1 MKIFKKSVPAP
12 HNRRETGAGSKI
24 RTKTSKLFSHGER
37 QEELPKIEFEKVYK
51 QIINMDI
58 DLLSKIVKEI
68 ILDKD
73 EVSLPGL
80 GSFIAELVPSVFSDK
95 GYTINPP
102 YKRLYFRQKENPQD
116 TSLIDFYAS
125 SNKIEKQI
133 ASDIVCDF
141 LRELRKVLEV
151 KKTIIFPGLGRL
163 RATKEN
169 YFFFVADENLDIYP
183 EGFGLEPISLKTH
196 EETTSEV
203 SNTMAT
209 LRAILSPEEDAN
221 EPAQVKV
228 NAEVK
233 VNADVTEGVAVEN
246 SHPAE
251 AAENITVE
259 TTKSTT
265 DGITTEIVAANTEE
279 VTINSAASGGT
290 GKATAGTTGS
300 TTSKETGKATAGTA
314 GSATSEVNGTEIA
327 ETAGIATTN
336 GAEETATGRTS
347 DSATIERTNVSTEE
361 TSENTAGS
369 ATSKEAGKAT
379 AGTAGSATSEVNGT
393 ISENANTGVTV
404 DVTESATDGV
414 AEVVTGGTA
423 IGAVANINEKASEN
437 ANESV
442 TGGAT
447 EGATKNAVET
457 ITDAANECASAS
469 VTEEV
474 SENTDN
480 GATAK
485 VKQNAGEDA
494 TESAAENA
502 TGDATENRTG
512 DATGRSTESLTETI
526 AAAGT
531 QAKNVTTALT
541 ETMAT
546 SAMEGKT
553 GAVNESRDKKKSIRK
568 TIGWT
573 IIVLAALTLTA
584 LAAFMILAHTAP
596 DFIDSI
602 LYTPEELE
610 IINR

>member
-1 MKIFKKSVPAP
+1 
-12 HNRRETGAGSKI
+12 
-24 RTKTSKLFSHGER
+24 
-37 QEELPKIEFEKVYK
+37 
-51 QIINMDI
+51 MDI

-228 NAEVK
+228 NA
-233 VNADVTEGVAVEN
+233 DVTEGVAVEN
-246 SHPAE
+246 SHPSE
-251 AAENITVE
+251 TAENVTNK
-259 TTKSTT
+259 TTKSRT
-265 DGITTEIVAANTEE
+265 DGVTTETVDPNTEV
-279 VTINSAASGGT
+279 VTTNSATSDGT
-290 GKATAGTTGS
+290 GKAIAGTVNS
-300 TTSKETGKATAGTA
+300 ATSKVNGAEIAETA
-314 GSATSEVNGTEIA
+314 GSATNEVNGTEIA
-327 ETAGIATTN
+327 EAAGN
-336 GAEETATGRTS
+336 
-347 DSATIERTNVSTEE
+347 
-361 TSENTAGS
+361 
-369 ATSKEAGKAT
+369 AT
-379 AGTAGSATSEVNGT
+379 ANGNEHINGT
-393 ISENANTGVTV
+393 MSENANTGVTE
-404 DVTESATDGV
+404 DVTERGTEGV
-414 AEVVTGGTA
+414 AEVVTGGAA
-423 IGAVANINEKASEN
+423 IGAVANVTEKASEN

-447 EGATKNAVET
+447 EGATKNSVEI

-485 VKQNAGEDA
+485 VKQNAGEDTNANVNDDASTNINKDA

-553 GAVNESRDKKKSIRK
+553 GAVNESRGKKKSIRK

>member
-1 MKIFKKSVPAP
+1 
-12 HNRRETGAGSKI
+12 
-24 RTKTSKLFSHGER
+24 
-37 QEELPKIEFEKVYK
+37 
-51 QIINMDI
+51 MDI

-228 NAEVK
+228 NANVS
-233 VNADVTEGVAVEN
+233 EGVNVEN
-246 SHPAE
+246 SHPAK
-251 AAENITVE
+251 AAENVTAE
-259 TTKSTT
+259 TTKSTAG
-265 DGITTEIVAANTEE
+265 DATTEAVATNTEG
-279 VTINSAASGGT
+279 VTTN
-290 GKATAGTTGS
+290 GS
-300 TTSKETGKATAGTA
+300 TSERTGKATAGTA
-314 GSATSEVNGTEIA
+314 GSATNEVNGTEIV

-361 TSENTAGS
+361 TSENTTGS

-379 AGTAGSATSEVNGT
+379 AGTAGSATNKVNGT
-393 ISENANTGVTV
+393 MSENANTGVTV
-404 DVTESATDGV
+404 DVTEDVTESATDGV

-437 ANESV
+437 AV
-442 TGGAT
+442 
-447 EGATKNAVET
+447 
-457 ITDAANECASAS
+457 AN

-553 GAVNESRDKKKSIRK
+553 GAVNESRGKKKSIRK

>member
-1 MKIFKKSVPAP
+1 
-12 HNRRETGAGSKI
+12 
-24 RTKTSKLFSHGER
+24 
-37 QEELPKIEFEKVYK
+37 
-51 QIINMDI
+51 MDI

-233 VNADVTEGVAVEN
+233 VNADVSAGGVAED
-246 SHPAE
+246 SHTAE
-251 AAENITVE
+251 AAENVTAE

-265 DGITTEIVAANTEE
+265 GDVTTEAVATNTEG
-279 VTINSAASGGT
+279 VTTNGSTSERT
-290 GKATAGTTGS
+290 GKATA
-300 TTSKETGKATAGTA
+300 ETASIDTIG
-314 GSATSEVNGTEIA
+314 VNGTEIA
-327 ETAGIATTN
+327 EAAGNSTTN
-336 GAEETATGRTS
+336 GNGH
-347 DSATIERTNVSTEE
+347 I
-361 TSENTAGS
+361 
-369 ATSKEAGKAT
+369 
-379 AGTAGSATSEVNGT
+379 NGT
-393 ISENANTGVTV
+393 MSEDVAT
-404 DVTESATDGV
+404 DVTDGA
-414 AEVVTGGTA
+414 AEVVTGVSAT
-423 IGAVANINEKASEN
+423 GAVENANEKVFENAAANVTEKASEN
-437 ANESV
+437 TN
-442 TGGAT
+442 
-447 EGATKNAVET
+447 
-457 ITDAANECASAS
+457 
-469 VTEEV
+469 
-474 SENTDN
+474 
-480 GATAK
+480 
-485 VKQNAGEDA
+485 
-494 TESAAENA
+494 ESAAEVATNGVAEFA
-502 TGDATENRTG
+502 TGVA
-512 DATGRSTESLTETI
+512 ATGVVANAKEKVSENAAANVTERASENTNESAAEVATDGAAEVVTGVAATGVVANAKEEAFENAAANMTEKASENVTETATYSATESLTETM
-526 AAAGT
+526 AEAGDQT
-531 QAKNVTTALT
+531 KPAESETTALAKT
-541 ETMAT
+541 LAT
-546 SAMEGKT
+546 G
-553 GAVNESRDKKKSIRK
+553 KKKSIRK

>member
-1 MKIFKKSVPAP
+1 
-12 HNRRETGAGSKI
+12 
-24 RTKTSKLFSHGER
+24 
-37 QEELPKIEFEKVYK
+37 
-51 QIINMDI
+51 MDI

-246 SHPAE
+246 SHSSE
-251 AAENITVE
+251 TAENVTVK

-265 DGITTEIVAANTEE
+265 DGVTTETVAANTEE
-279 VTINSAASGGT
+279 VTINSATSDGT
-290 GKATAGTTGS
+290 GKATAGTVN
-300 TTSKETGKATAGTA
+300 
-314 GSATSEVNGTEIA
+314 SATSEVNGTEIA
-327 ETAGIATTN
+327 EAAGN
-336 GAEETATGRTS
+336 
-347 DSATIERTNVSTEE
+347 
-361 TSENTAGS
+361 
-369 ATSKEAGKAT
+369 AT
-379 AGTAGSATSEVNGT
+379 ANGNEHINGT
-393 ISENANTGVTV
+393 MSENATT
-404 DVTESATDGV
+404 DVTESGTEGV
-414 AEVVTGGTA
+414 AEVVTGGAA
-423 IGAVANINEKASEN
+423 IGA
-437 ANESV
+437 
-442 TGGAT
+442 
-447 EGATKNAVET
+447 
-457 ITDAANECASAS
+457 AAN
-469 VTEEV
+469 VTEKV
-474 SENTDN
+474 SENTDT

-485 VKQNAGEDA
+485 VKQNAGEDTNANVNDDASTNINKDA

-526 AAAGT
+526 AEAGDQT
-531 QAKNVTTALT
+531 KPAESETTALT

-546 SAMEGKT
+546 G
-553 GAVNESRDKKKSIRK
+553 KKKSIRK

>member
-1 MKIFKKSVPAP
+1 M
-12 HNRRETGAGSKI
+12 
-24 RTKTSKLFSHGER
+24 FSHGER

-233 VNADVTEGVAVEN
+233 VNADVTDGVAVEN
-246 SHPAE
+246 SHPAK
-251 AAENITVE
+251 AAENVTVK

-265 DGITTEIVAANTEE
+265 DGVTTETVAANTEE
-279 VTINSAASGGT
+279 VTITRAS
-290 GKATAGTTGS
+290 S
-300 TTSKETGKATAGTA
+300 NETGKATAGTA
-314 GSATSEVNGTEIA
+314 GSARSEINGTEIA
-327 ETAGIATTN
+327 EAAGIATTN

-347 DSATIERTNVSTEE
+347 DTATIEKSNVSSEE
-361 TSENTAGS
+361 TSENTTGS
-369 ATSKEAGKAT
+369 ATSEETGKAT
-379 AGTAGSATSEVNGT
+379 AGTAGSATNEVNGT
-393 ISENANTGVTV
+393 EIAEAADNTTTNENGQINETMSEDATT
-404 DVTESATDGV
+404 DVTKSATEGV
-414 AEVVTGGTA
+414 AEITTSAANKVAAANVT
-423 IGAVANINEKASEN
+423 EKASEN
-437 ANESV
+437 TNKIETEV
-442 TGGAT
+442 TT
-447 EGATKNAVET
+447 
-457 ITDAANECASAS
+457 
-469 VTEEV
+469 
-474 SENTDN
+474 N
-480 GATAK
+480 GATA
-485 VKQNAGEDA
+485 VAAANANANVTEEASENVTETA
-494 TESAAENA
+494 THSA
-502 TGDATENRTG
+502 
-512 DATGRSTESLTETI
+512 TESLTETI
-526 AAAGT
+526 AEAGDQT
-531 QAKNVTTALT
+531 KPAESETTALT

-546 SAMEGKT
+546 G
-553 GAVNESRDKKKSIRK
+553 KKKSIRK

>member
-1 MKIFKKSVPAP
+1 
-12 HNRRETGAGSKI
+12 
-24 RTKTSKLFSHGER
+24 
-37 QEELPKIEFEKVYK
+37 
-51 QIINMDI
+51 MDI

-228 NAEVK
+228 NA
-233 VNADVTEGVAVEN
+233 DVIEGVAVEN
-246 SHPAE
+246 SHPSE
-251 AAENITVE
+251 TAENVTVK

-265 DGITTEIVAANTEE
+265 DGVTTETVDPNTEV
-279 VTINSAASGGT
+279 VTINSATSDGT
-290 GKATAGTTGS
+290 GKATAGTVN
-300 TTSKETGKATAGTA
+300 
-314 GSATSEVNGTEIA
+314 SATSEVNGTEVA
-327 ETAGIATTN
+327 EAAGN
-336 GAEETATGRTS
+336 
-347 DSATIERTNVSTEE
+347 
-361 TSENTAGS
+361 
-369 ATSKEAGKAT
+369 AT
-379 AGTAGSATSEVNGT
+379 ANGNEHINGT
-393 ISENANTGVTV
+393 MSENATT
-404 DVTESATDGV
+404 DVTERGTEGV
-414 AEVVTGGTA
+414 AEVVTGGAA
-423 IGAVANINEKASEN
+423 IGAVANVTEKASEN

-447 EGATKNAVET
+447 EGATKNSVEI
-457 ITDAANECASAS
+457 ITDAANDGAAAN

-474 SENTDN
+474 SENTGT

-485 VKQNAGEDA
+485 VKQNAGEDTNANVNDDASTNINKDA

-526 AAAGT
+526 AEAGDQT
-531 QAKNVTTALT
+531 KPAESETTALT

-546 SAMEGKT
+546 G
-553 GAVNESRDKKKSIRK
+553 KKKSIRK

>member
-1 MKIFKKSVPAP
+1 
-12 HNRRETGAGSKI
+12 
-24 RTKTSKLFSHGER
+24 
-37 QEELPKIEFEKVYK
+37 
-51 QIINMDI
+51 MDI

-228 NAEVK
+228 NA
-233 VNADVTEGVAVEN
+233 DVTEGVAVEN
-246 SHPAE
+246 SHSSE
-251 AAENITVE
+251 TAENVTVK

-265 DGITTEIVAANTEE
+265 DGVTTETVAANTEE
-279 VTINSAASGGT
+279 VTT
-290 GKATAGTTGS
+290 DS
-300 TTSKETGKATAGTA
+300 TSSEETGKATAGTA
-314 GSATSEVNGTEIA
+314 GNASSEINGTEIA
-327 ETAGIATTN
+327 EALGIATTN
-336 GAEETATGRTS
+336 GAKETATEITS
-347 DSATIERTNVSTEE
+347 DNSSTERAEGATDE
-361 TSENTAGS
+361 TAEKTADD
-369 ATSKEAGKAT
+369 TST
-379 AGTAGSATSEVNGT
+379 NGNEH
-393 ISENANTGVTV
+393 INGAMSENATTGVTG
-404 DVTESATDGV
+404 DVTESAT
-414 AEVVTGGTA
+414 
-423 IGAVANINEKASEN
+423 
-437 ANESV
+437 
-442 TGGAT
+442 GGAT
-447 EGATKNAVET
+447 ESETENAVET
-457 ITDAANECASAS
+457 ITDAENNVAAANVNNDATGKASDVADAK
-469 VTEEV
+469 VTENM
-474 SENTDN
+474 SENADEKT
-480 GATAK
+480 TANVNDDTNTNINK
-485 VKQNAGEDA
+485 DA
-494 TESAAENA
+494 TESVSEKVTGNA
-502 TGDATENRTG
+502 THS
-512 DATGRSTESLTETI
+512 STESLTETI

-553 GAVNESRDKKKSIRK
+553 GAVNESRGKKKSIRK

>member
-1 MKIFKKSVPAP
+1 
-12 HNRRETGAGSKI
+12 
-24 RTKTSKLFSHGER
+24 
-37 QEELPKIEFEKVYK
+37 
-51 QIINMDI
+51 MDI

-233 VNADVTEGVAVEN
+233 VNADVTEGVAVKN
-246 SHPAE
+246 SHSSE
-251 AAENITVE
+251 TAENVTVK

-265 DGITTEIVAANTEE
+265 DGVTTETVAANTEE
-279 VTINSAASGGT
+279 VTINSATSDGT
-290 GKATAGTTGS
+290 GKATAGTVN
-300 TTSKETGKATAGTA
+300 
-314 GSATSEVNGTEIA
+314 SATSEVNGTEIA
-327 ETAGIATTN
+327 EAAGN
-336 GAEETATGRTS
+336 
-347 DSATIERTNVSTEE
+347 
-361 TSENTAGS
+361 
-369 ATSKEAGKAT
+369 AT
-379 AGTAGSATSEVNGT
+379 ANGNEHINGT
-393 ISENANTGVTV
+393 MSENATT
-404 DVTESATDGV
+404 DVTESGTEGV
-414 AEVVTGGTA
+414 AEVVTGGAA
-423 IGAVANINEKASEN
+423 IGEVANVTEKASEN

-447 EGATKNAVET
+447 EGATKNSVEI
-457 ITDAANECASAS
+457 ITDAANDGAAAN
-469 VTEEV
+469 VTEKV
-474 SENTDN
+474 SENTDT

-485 VKQNAGEDA
+485 VKQNAGEDTNANVNDDASTNINKDA

-526 AAAGT
+526 AEAGDQT
-531 QAKNVTTALT
+531 KPAESETTALT

-546 SAMEGKT
+546 G
-553 GAVNESRDKKKSIRK
+553 KKKSIRK

>member
-1 MKIFKKSVPAP
+1 
-12 HNRRETGAGSKI
+12 
-24 RTKTSKLFSHGER
+24 
-37 QEELPKIEFEKVYK
+37 
-51 QIINMDI
+51 MDI

-228 NAEVK
+228 NA
-233 VNADVTEGVAVEN
+233 DVTEGVAVES

-251 AAENITVE
+251 AAGNVTVE
-259 TTKSTT
+259 TTKTTT
-265 DGITTEIVAANTEE
+265 DGVTTETVATNTEE
-279 VTINSAASGGT
+279 VTTNS
-290 GKATAGTTGS
+290 
-300 TTSKETGKATAGTA
+300 TSRKETGKATAGTA
-314 GSATSEVNGTEIA
+314 GNASSEINGTEIA
-327 ETAGIATTN
+327 GIAGIAATN
-336 GAEETATGRTS
+336 GAEETTATGRTS
-347 DSATIERTNVSTEE
+347 DSATIEKTIFSTEE
-361 TSENTAGS
+361 TSENTTGRDS
-369 ATSKEAGKAT
+369 SKETGKAT
-379 AGTAGSATSEVNGT
+379 AGTVGTATTNGNEHINGT
-393 ISENANTGVTV
+393 MSENATT
-404 DVTESATDGV
+404 DVTESV
-414 AEVVTGGTA
+414 AEVVTGSAA
-423 IGAVANINEKASEN
+423 IGAVANANEKASEN
-437 ANESV
+437 ANESA

-447 EGATKNAVET
+447 ESETENAVET
-457 ITDAANECASAS
+457 ITDAENNVADANVNNGATGKASDVAAAK
-469 VTEEV
+469 VTEDV
-474 SENTDN
+474 SENADEKT
-480 GATAK
+480 TANVNDDTNTNINK
-485 VKQNAGEDA
+485 DA
-494 TESAAENA
+494 TESVSEKVTETA
-502 TGDATENRTG
+502 TDRA
-512 DATGRSTESLTETI
+512 TESLTETI

-531 QAKNVTTALT
+531 QAKNETTALT

-546 SAMEGKT
+546 GAMEGKT
-553 GAVNESRDKKKSIRK
+553 GAVNESRGKKKSIRK

-573 IIVLAALTLTA
+573 VVVLAALTLTA

>member
-1 MKIFKKSVPAP
+1 
-12 HNRRETGAGSKI
+12 
-24 RTKTSKLFSHGER
+24 
-37 QEELPKIEFEKVYK
+37 
-51 QIINMDI
+51 MDI

-133 ASDIVCDF
+133 ASEIVCDF

-233 VNADVTEGVAVEN
+233 VNADVIEGVAVEN
-246 SHPAE
+246 SHPSE
-251 AAENITVE
+251 TAENVTVK

-265 DGITTEIVAANTEE
+265 DGVTTETVDPNTEV
-279 VTINSAASGGT
+279 VTTNSTTSDGT
-290 GKATAGTTGS
+290 GKATAGTVN
-300 TTSKETGKATAGTA
+300 
-314 GSATSEVNGTEIA
+314 SATSEVNGTEIA
-327 ETAGIATTN
+327 EAAGN
-336 GAEETATGRTS
+336 
-347 DSATIERTNVSTEE
+347 
-361 TSENTAGS
+361 
-369 ATSKEAGKAT
+369 AT
-379 AGTAGSATSEVNGT
+379 ANGNEHINGT
-393 ISENANTGVTV
+393 MSENATT
-404 DVTESATDGV
+404 DVTESATEGV
-414 AEVVTGGTA
+414 AEVVTGGAA
-423 IGAVANINEKASEN
+423 IGAVANVTEKASEN

-447 EGATKNAVET
+447 EGATKNSVEI
-457 ITDAANECASAS
+457 ITDAANDVAVAN

-474 SENTDN
+474 SENTDT

-485 VKQNAGEDA
+485 VKQNAGEDTNANVNDDASTNINKDA

-526 AAAGT
+526 AEAGDQT
-531 QAKNVTTALT
+531 KPAESETTALT

-546 SAMEGKT
+546 G
-553 GAVNESRDKKKSIRK
+553 KKKSIRK

>member
-1 MKIFKKSVPAP
+1 
-12 HNRRETGAGSKI
+12 
-24 RTKTSKLFSHGER
+24 
-37 QEELPKIEFEKVYK
+37 
-51 QIINMDI
+51 MDI

-228 NAEVK
+228 NA
-233 VNADVTEGVAVEN
+233 DVIEGVAVEN
-246 SHPAE
+246 SHPSE
-251 AAENITVE
+251 TAENVTVK

-265 DGITTEIVAANTEE
+265 DGVTTETVDPNTEV
-279 VTINSAASGGT
+279 VTTNSATSDGT
-290 GKATAGTTGS
+290 GKATTGTVN
-300 TTSKETGKATAGTA
+300 
-314 GSATSEVNGTEIA
+314 SATSEVNGTEIA
-327 ETAGIATTN
+327 EAAGN
-336 GAEETATGRTS
+336 
-347 DSATIERTNVSTEE
+347 
-361 TSENTAGS
+361 
-369 ATSKEAGKAT
+369 AT
-379 AGTAGSATSEVNGT
+379 ANGNEHINGT
-393 ISENANTGVTV
+393 MSENATT
-404 DVTESATDGV
+404 DVTESGTEGV
-414 AEVVTGGTA
+414 AEVVTGGAA
-423 IGAVANINEKASEN
+423 IGAVANVTEKASEN

-447 EGATKNAVET
+447 EGATKNSVEI
-457 ITDAANECASAS
+457 ITDAANDVAAAN

-474 SENTDN
+474 SENTDT

-485 VKQNAGEDA
+485 VKQNAGEDTNANVNDDASTNINKDA

-553 GAVNESRDKKKSIRK
+553 GDVNESRGKKKSIRK

>member
-1 MKIFKKSVPAP
+1 
-12 HNRRETGAGSKI
+12 
-24 RTKTSKLFSHGER
+24 
-37 QEELPKIEFEKVYK
+37 
-51 QIINMDI
+51 MDI

-228 NAEVK
+228 NA
-233 VNADVTEGVAVEN
+233 DVTEGVAVEN
-246 SHPAE
+246 SHSSE
-251 AAENITVE
+251 TAENVTVK

-265 DGITTEIVAANTEE
+265 DGVTTETVDPNTEV
-279 VTINSAASGGT
+279 VTTNSATSDGT
-290 GKATAGTTGS
+290 GKATTGTVN
-300 TTSKETGKATAGTA
+300 
-314 GSATSEVNGTEIA
+314 SATNEVNGTEIA
-327 ETAGIATTN
+327 EAAGN
-336 GAEETATGRTS
+336 
-347 DSATIERTNVSTEE
+347 
-361 TSENTAGS
+361 
-369 ATSKEAGKAT
+369 AT
-379 AGTAGSATSEVNGT
+379 ANGNEHINGT
-393 ISENANTGVTV
+393 MSENATT
-404 DVTESATDGV
+404 DVTESATEGV
-414 AEVVTGGTA
+414 AEVVTGGAA
-423 IGAVANINEKASEN
+423 IGAVANVTEKASEN

-447 EGATKNAVET
+447 EGATKNSVEI
-457 ITDAANECASAS
+457 ITDAANDVAAAN

-474 SENTDN
+474 SENTDT

-485 VKQNAGEDA
+485 VKQNAGEDTNANVNDDASTNINKDA

-553 GAVNESRDKKKSIRK
+553 GAVNESRGKKKSIRK

>member
-1 MKIFKKSVPAP
+1 MD
-12 HNRRETGAGSKI
+12 G
-24 RTKTSKLFSHGER
+24 
-37 QEELPKIEFEKVYK
+37 ELPTIEFEKVYK

-228 NAEVK
+228 NA
-233 VNADVTEGVAVEN
+233 DVIEGVAVEN
-246 SHPAE
+246 SHPSE
-251 AAENITVE
+251 TAENVTNK

-265 DGITTEIVAANTEE
+265 DGVTTETVDPNTKV
-279 VTINSAASGGT
+279 VTTN
-290 GKATAGTTGS
+290 
-300 TTSKETGKATAGTA
+300 
-314 GSATSEVNGTEIA
+314 SATS
-327 ETAGIATTN
+327 
-336 GAEETATGRTS
+336 
-347 DSATIERTNVSTEE
+347 D
-361 TSENTAGS
+361 
-369 ATSKEAGKAT
+369 
-379 AGTAGSATSEVNGT
+379 
-393 ISENANTGVTV
+393 
-404 DVTESATDGV
+404 DWD
-414 AEVVTGGTA
+414 
-423 IGAVANINEKASEN
+423 
-437 ANESV
+437 
-442 TGGAT
+442 
-447 EGATKNAVET
+447 
-457 ITDAANECASAS
+457 C
-469 VTEEV
+469 
-474 SENTDN
+474 
-480 GATAK
+480 
-485 VKQNAGEDA
+485 KQ
-494 TESAAENA
+494 
-502 TGDATENRTG
+502 RH
-512 DATGRSTESLTETI
+512 
-526 AAAGT
+526 
-531 QAKNVTTALT
+531 K
-541 ETMAT
+541 
-546 SAMEGKT
+546 
-553 GAVNESRDKKKSIRK
+553 
-568 TIGWT
+568 
-573 IIVLAALTLTA
+573 
-584 LAAFMILAHTAP
+584 
-596 DFIDSI
+596 
-602 LYTPEELE
+602 
-610 IINR
+610 

>member
-1 MKIFKKSVPAP
+1 MD
-12 HNRRETGAGSKI
+12 G
-24 RTKTSKLFSHGER
+24 
-37 QEELPKIEFEKVYK
+37 ELPTIEFEKVYK

-221 EPAQVKV
+221 EPTQVKV

-246 SHPAE
+246 SHSSE
-251 AAENITVE
+251 TAENVTVE
-259 TTKSTT
+259 MTKSTT
-265 DGITTEIVAANTEE
+265 DGVTTETVDPNTEV
-279 VTINSAASGGT
+279 VTTNSATSDGT
-290 GKATAGTTGS
+290 GKATAGTVN
-300 TTSKETGKATAGTA
+300 
-314 GSATSEVNGTEIA
+314 SATSEVNGTEIA
-327 ETAGIATTN
+327 EAAGN
-336 GAEETATGRTS
+336 
-347 DSATIERTNVSTEE
+347 
-361 TSENTAGS
+361 
-369 ATSKEAGKAT
+369 AT
-379 AGTAGSATSEVNGT
+379 ANGNEHINGT
-393 ISENANTGVTV
+393 MSENATT
-404 DVTESATDGV
+404 DVTERGTEGV
-414 AEVVTGGTA
+414 AEVVTGGAA
-423 IGAVANINEKASEN
+423 IGAVANVTEKASEN

-447 EGATKNAVET
+447 EGATKNSVEI
-457 ITDAANECASAS
+457 ITDAANDGAAAN

-480 GATAK
+480 GSTTK
-485 VKQNAGEDA
+485 VKQNAGEDTNANVNDDASTNINKDA

-512 DATGRSTESLTETI
+512 DATGRSTESLTEAI

-531 QAKNVTTALT
+531 QAKNVTTALA
-541 ETMAT
+541 ETLAT
-546 SAMEGKT
+546 G
-553 GAVNESRDKKKSIRK
+553 KKKSIRK

>member
-1 MKIFKKSVPAP
+1 
-12 HNRRETGAGSKI
+12 
-24 RTKTSKLFSHGER
+24 
-37 QEELPKIEFEKVYK
+37 
-51 QIINMDI
+51 MDI

-246 SHPAE
+246 SHSSE
-251 AAENITVE
+251 TAENVTVK

-265 DGITTEIVAANTEE
+265 DGVTTETVAANTEE
-279 VTINSAASGGT
+279 VTINSATSDGT
-290 GKATAGTTGS
+290 GKATAGTVN
-300 TTSKETGKATAGTA
+300 
-314 GSATSEVNGTEIA
+314 SATSEVNGTEIA
-327 ETAGIATTN
+327 EAAGN
-336 GAEETATGRTS
+336 
-347 DSATIERTNVSTEE
+347 
-361 TSENTAGS
+361 
-369 ATSKEAGKAT
+369 AT
-379 AGTAGSATSEVNGT
+379 ANGNEHINGT
-393 ISENANTGVTV
+393 MSENATT
-404 DVTESATDGV
+404 DVTESGTEGV
-414 AEVVTGGTA
+414 AEVVTGGAA
-423 IGAVANINEKASEN
+423 IGAVANVTEKASEN

-447 EGATKNAVET
+447 EGATKNSVEI
-457 ITDAANECASAS
+457 ITDAANDGAAAN
-469 VTEEV
+469 VTEKV
-474 SENTDN
+474 SENTDT

-485 VKQNAGEDA
+485 VKQNAGEDTNANVNDDASTNINKDA
-494 TESAAENA
+494 TESAAEIA
-502 TGDATENRTG
+502 TGDAIENRTG

-526 AAAGT
+526 AEAGDQT
-531 QAKNVTTALT
+531 KPAESETTALT

-546 SAMEGKT
+546 G
-553 GAVNESRDKKKSIRK
+553 KKKSIRK

-596 DFIDSI
+596 NFIDSI

>member
-1 MKIFKKSVPAP
+1 
-12 HNRRETGAGSKI
+12 
-24 RTKTSKLFSHGER
+24 
-37 QEELPKIEFEKVYK
+37 
-51 QIINMDI
+51 MDI

-228 NAEVK
+228 NA
-233 VNADVTEGVAVEN
+233 DVIEGVAVEN
-246 SHPAE
+246 SHPSE
-251 AAENITVE
+251 TAENVTVK

-265 DGITTEIVAANTEE
+265 DGVTTETVDPNTEV
-279 VTINSAASGGT
+279 VTTNSATSDGT
-290 GKATAGTTGS
+290 GKATAGTVNS
-300 TTSKETGKATAGTA
+300 ATNEVNGTEIAEAA
-314 GSATSEVNGTEIA
+314 GSATSEVNRTEIA
-327 ETAGIATTN
+327 EAAGN
-336 GAEETATGRTS
+336 
-347 DSATIERTNVSTEE
+347 
-361 TSENTAGS
+361 
-369 ATSKEAGKAT
+369 AT
-379 AGTAGSATSEVNGT
+379 ANGNEHINGT
-393 ISENANTGVTV
+393 MSENATT
-404 DVTESATDGV
+404 DVTESPTEGV
-414 AEVVTGGTA
+414 AEVVTGGAA
-423 IGAVANINEKASEN
+423 IGAVANVTEKASEN

-447 EGATKNAVET
+447 EGATKNSVEI
-457 ITDAANECASAS
+457 ITDAANDVAAAN

-474 SENTDN
+474 SENTDT

-485 VKQNAGEDA
+485 VKQNAGEDTNANVNDDASTNINKDA

-526 AAAGT
+526 AEAGDQT
-531 QAKNVTTALT
+531 KPAESETTALT

-546 SAMEGKT
+546 G
-553 GAVNESRDKKKSIRK
+553 KKKSIRK

>member
-1 MKIFKKSVPAP
+1 
-12 HNRRETGAGSKI
+12 
-24 RTKTSKLFSHGER
+24 
-37 QEELPKIEFEKVYK
+37 
-51 QIINMDI
+51 MDI

-228 NAEVK
+228 NA
-233 VNADVTEGVAVEN
+233 DVIEGVAVEN
-246 SHPAE
+246 SHPSE
-251 AAENITVE
+251 TAENVTNK

-265 DGITTEIVAANTEE
+265 DGVTTETVAANTEE
-279 VTINSAASGGT
+279 VTINSATSDGT
-290 GKATAGTTGS
+290 GKATAGTVN
-300 TTSKETGKATAGTA
+300 
-314 GSATSEVNGTEIA
+314 SATNEVNGTEIA
-327 ETAGIATTN
+327 EAAGN
-336 GAEETATGRTS
+336 
-347 DSATIERTNVSTEE
+347 
-361 TSENTAGS
+361 
-369 ATSKEAGKAT
+369 AT
-379 AGTAGSATSEVNGT
+379 ANGNEHINGT
-393 ISENANTGVTV
+393 MSENANTGVTV
-404 DVTESATDGV
+404 DVTEDVTERGTEGV
-414 AEVVTGGTA
+414 AEVVTGGAA
-423 IGAVANINEKASEN
+423 IGAVANVTEKASEN

-447 EGATKNAVET
+447 EGATKNSVEI

-485 VKQNAGEDA
+485 VKQNAGEDTNANVNDDASTNINKDA

-526 AAAGT
+526 AEAGDQT
-531 QAKNVTTALT
+531 KPAESETTALT

-546 SAMEGKT
+546 G
-553 GAVNESRDKKKSIRK
+553 KKKSIRK

-610 IINR
+610 IINQ

>member
-1 MKIFKKSVPAP
+1 
-12 HNRRETGAGSKI
+12 
-24 RTKTSKLFSHGER
+24 
-37 QEELPKIEFEKVYK
+37 
-51 QIINMDI
+51 MDI

-246 SHPAE
+246 SHSSE
-251 AAENITVE
+251 TAENVTVK

-265 DGITTEIVAANTEE
+265 DGVTTETVAANTEE
-279 VTINSAASGGT
+279 VTINSATSDGT
-290 GKATAGTTGS
+290 GKATAGTVN
-300 TTSKETGKATAGTA
+300 
-314 GSATSEVNGTEIA
+314 SATSEVNGTEIA
-327 ETAGIATTN
+327 EAAGN
-336 GAEETATGRTS
+336 
-347 DSATIERTNVSTEE
+347 
-361 TSENTAGS
+361 
-369 ATSKEAGKAT
+369 AT
-379 AGTAGSATSEVNGT
+379 ANGNEHINGT
-393 ISENANTGVTV
+393 MSENATT
-404 DVTESATDGV
+404 DVTERGTEGV
-414 AEVVTGGTA
+414 AEVVTGGAA
-423 IGAVANINEKASEN
+423 IGAVANVTEKASEN

-447 EGATKNAVET
+447 EGATKNSVEI
-457 ITDAANECASAS
+457 ITDAANDVAAAN

-474 SENTDN
+474 SENTDT

-485 VKQNAGEDA
+485 VKQNAGEDTNANVNDDASTNINKDA

-553 GAVNESRDKKKSIRK
+553 GAVNESRGKKKSIRK

>member
-1 MKIFKKSVPAP
+1 
-12 HNRRETGAGSKI
+12 
-24 RTKTSKLFSHGER
+24 
-37 QEELPKIEFEKVYK
+37 
-51 QIINMDI
+51 MDI

-246 SHPAE
+246 SHSSE
-251 AAENITVE
+251 TAENVTVK

-265 DGITTEIVAANTEE
+265 DDVTTETATTNTEG
-279 VTINSAASGGT
+279 VTTNGSTSERT
-290 GKATAGTTGS
+290 GKATA
-300 TTSKETGKATAGTA
+300 ETVSIDTIG
-314 GSATSEVNGTEIA
+314 VNGAEIA
-327 ETAGIATTN
+327 EAAGIATTN
-336 GAEETATGRTS
+336 GAERTATGRTS
-347 DSATIERTNVSTEE
+347 DSATIESTNVSTEE
-361 TSENTAGS
+361 TSENTTGG
-369 ATSKEAGKAT
+369 ATSEETGKAT
-379 AGTAGSATSEVNGT
+379 AVTVGTATTNGNEHINGT
-393 ISENANTGVTV
+393 MSENATTGVTV
-404 DVTESATDGV
+404 DVTEDVTESATDGV

-437 ANESV
+437 AV
-442 TGGAT
+442 
-447 EGATKNAVET
+447 
-457 ITDAANECASAS
+457 AS

-553 GAVNESRDKKKSIRK
+553 GAVNESRGKKKSIRK

>member
-1 MKIFKKSVPAP
+1 MD
-12 HNRRETGAGSKI
+12 G
-24 RTKTSKLFSHGER
+24 
-37 QEELPKIEFEKVYK
+37 ELPTIEFEKVYK

-228 NAEVK
+228 NA
-233 VNADVTEGVAVEN
+233 DVIEGVAVEN
-246 SHPAE
+246 SHPSE
-251 AAENITVE
+251 TAENVTVK

-265 DGITTEIVAANTEE
+265 DGVTTETVYPNTEV
-279 VTINSAASGGT
+279 VTTNSTTSDGT
-290 GKATAGTTGS
+290 GKATAGTVN
-300 TTSKETGKATAGTA
+300 
-314 GSATSEVNGTEIA
+314 SATSEVNGTEIA
-327 ETAGIATTN
+327 EAAGN
-336 GAEETATGRTS
+336 
-347 DSATIERTNVSTEE
+347 
-361 TSENTAGS
+361 
-369 ATSKEAGKAT
+369 AT
-379 AGTAGSATSEVNGT
+379 ANGNEHINGT
-393 ISENANTGVTV
+393 MSENATT
-404 DVTESATDGV
+404 DVTESATEGV
-414 AEVVTGGTA
+414 AEVVTGGAA
-423 IGAVANINEKASEN
+423 IGAAANVTEKASEN

-447 EGATKNAVET
+447 EGATKNSVEI
-457 ITDAANECASAS
+457 ITDAANDVAAAN

-474 SENTDN
+474 SENTDT

-485 VKQNAGEDA
+485 VKQNAGEDTNANVNDDASTNINKDA

-526 AAAGT
+526 AEAGDQT
-531 QAKNVTTALT
+531 KPAESETTALT

-546 SAMEGKT
+546 G
-553 GAVNESRDKKKSIRK
+553 KKKSIRK